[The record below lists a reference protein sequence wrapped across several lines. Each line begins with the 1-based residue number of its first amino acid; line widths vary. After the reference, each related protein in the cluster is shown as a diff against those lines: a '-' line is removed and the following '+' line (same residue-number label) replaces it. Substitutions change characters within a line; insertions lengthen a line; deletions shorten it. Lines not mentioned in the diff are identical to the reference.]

1 MAAEV
6 GGGGDDDMASLFEG
20 MVLFDSSVISDDPSP
35 PTPPPPVS
43 HPSEPSPPSPSVH
56 SKPLDENL
64 FSDLTLIDPLQ
75 SIPLEPPPSSVES
88 PRSSLG
94 VDTPPSPSPPIVSTA
109 SISRQS
115 SSLRKK
121 KRAVRIGYAR
131 EDPIHSDSPS
141 PSKSDLEVVLPMAS
155 KPEIDVPVSSK
166 SYPEVV
172 LPMASKPEIDVPVS
186 SKSYPEVVL
195 PMASKP
201 EIDVP
206 VSFKSDLPEEVDRLS
221 VTEEV
226 VIASGE
232 ANEREEVIGSIEEKL
247 ELIRARISEKLDRI
261 RKIAASVFEER
272 KETGRRR
279 RRVAEELGAASAS
292 HVELERDLE
301 EACEAE
307 DFERAERVSEKL
319 AAAEADKER
328 LLSALRDAE
337 VGCDAVEARMLEVLE
352 SQIAAE
358 EEDVSLLDQ
367 FAKDAADDADLV
379 LKNAEEVSLKEMEEW
394 ESSTEALEIRKVEL
408 DIQSHFIN
416 EVRSGLKSSIAL
428 LVADDMKEK
437 EALCRKREVLNEEL
451 DELLALVRL
460 KEAEVA
466 ENETRISAVEERI
479 DSAGSEFQNAHSTID
494 MKCGELQ
501 SALSLIESEGEALAL
516 KKREVDEFLSLAEQK
531 SHKLRELAS
540 VSSDEARTC
549 QDLVG
554 LRKSLVS
561 SILKLR
567 EDKVRLAKM
576 EEKFSEDIQVLRQQV
591 SAARASLQELSSTKS
606 SIQQEITSFK
616 QRISFIDKRGPEL
629 EAEKKVAAAARNF
642 KEAGRIAAEAKALS
656 TEKENLQNKKEVATL
671 ELGRVEEEIKET
683 VNKIEES
690 ENMILLK
697 EREAAKTGFERLQL
711 VAAAAMSERSA
722 AVELGEIKEA
732 DALLKEAES
741 AESEA
746 RKLQETYGL
755 ESDELTKAPEQYIS
769 IALVTN
775 LAGKHLADLADS
787 FHLS

>member
-20 MVLFDSSVISDDPSP
+20 MVLFDSSVISDDPSPPP

-75 SIPLEPPPSSVES
+75 SIPLEPPRSSVES

-94 VDTPPSPSPPIVSTA
+94 VDTPPSPSPTIVSTA

-131 EDPIHSDSPS
+131 EDPIHSDSPT
-141 PSKSDLEVVLPMAS
+141 PSKSDLEVVLHMASKPEIDVPISSNSDLEVLPMAS

-166 SYPEVV
+166 S
-172 LPMASKPEIDVPVS
+172 
-186 SKSYPEVVL
+186 
-195 PMASKP
+195 
-201 EIDVP
+201 
-206 VSFKSDLPEEVDRLS
+206 DLPEEVDRLS
-221 VTEEV
+221 VSEEV
-226 VIASGE
+226 VTASGE

-247 ELIRARISEKLDRI
+247 ELIRARISEKLDRV

-279 RRVAEELGAASAS
+279 RRIAEELGAASAS
-292 HVELERDLE
+292 HVELERELE

-319 AAAEADKER
+319 AVAEADKER

-358 EEDVSLLDQ
+358 EEDVSLLHQ

-379 LKNAEEVSLKEMEEW
+379 LKNAEEVSLKEMDEW

-408 DIQSHFIN
+408 DIQSHLIN

-428 LVADDMKEK
+428 LVSDDIKEK
-437 EALCRKREVLNEEL
+437 EALCRKQEVLKEEL

-466 ENETRISAVEERI
+466 ENETRISEVEERI
-479 DSAGSEFQNAHSTID
+479 DSVGSEFQNAHSTID
-494 MKCGELQ
+494 MKCSELQ
-501 SALSLIESEGEALAL
+501 SALSLIELEGEALAL

-591 SAARASLQELSSTKS
+591 STARVSLQELSSTKS

-656 TEKENLQNKKEVATL
+656 TERENLQNKKEVATL

-775 LAGKHLADLADS
+775 LAGKHLADVADS